1 MVSGRVV
8 EFVGCWSFMLSTSEA
23 TSWWARETYF
33 RSRGKSCV
41 PEARCE
47 RHNSLKPRKTLLG
60 MGCMHYFC
68 IPTDYSRWSNV
79 WLVKN
84 VWVFFLFQYPTISTI
99 FFINTQYRAFEFLHW
114 LTDNWTP
121 RLHGT
126 RCSALAGLIILGILL
141 FQC

>member
-1 MVSGRVV
+1 MLVFYVV
-8 EFVGCWSFMLSTSEA
+8 NIWGYIMLSKRNLFQIQ
-23 TSWWARETYF
+23 REIMCT
-33 RSRGKSCV
+33 RGKMWT
-41 PEARCE
+41 PQ
-47 RHNSLKPRKTLLG
+47 LIKTQKNTAG
-60 MGCMHYFC
+60 DGGGVGCMHYFC

-99 FFINTQYRAFEFLHW
+99 FFINPQYRAFEFLHW